1 MLNGFDFFIFFA
13 WTVTGCKESQ
23 FYSLPFGQAVALHVA
38 HKSFQLAPKPLLI
51 SRIDYSPSVI
61 WISQKKNSSCLS
73 GKLRTKFTSPIAK
86 SPSPGLS
93 DMTFF
98 SRCSENQQYTWIT
111 FVWILVIVN
120 FQESND
126 DSPAVCLA
134 QLDDNDT
141 DEVIQIVCCLVTLC
155 LTYNII
161 DNNVHKRL
169 LNSDWLRKECSS
181 PSPVTRVQVTNG
193 FWLTE
198 KEKKPTRNQSHS
210 SCFGFQQTRIWFCMQ
225 NYGTF

>member
-1 MLNGFDFFIFFA
+1 M
-13 WTVTGCKESQ
+13 GCKESQ
-23 FYSLPFGQAVALHVA
+23 FYSLPFWQAVALHVA
-38 HKSFQLAPKPLLI
+38 LKSFQLAPKPLLI

-61 WISQKKNSSCLS
+61 WISPPKKSSCLS

-93 DMTFF
+93 DMSFF
-98 SRCSENQQYTWIT
+98 PRCSENQQYIWIT

-120 FQESND
+120 FQDSND

-141 DEVIQIVCCLVTLC
+141 DEVIQNLNYLIFNSMLFSDIVP
-155 LTYNII
+155 NIQYYCNI

-225 NYGTF
+225 NNGTF